1 MAALRVISAVA
12 ELLVLYI
19 QFNKGYVDFE
29 RNVLRYFVRF
39 FGKQQRPRTP
49 RYARKKMSKLIP
61 SVQIICRSK

>member
-39 FGKQQRPRTP
+39 FWKTT
-49 RYARKKMSKLIP
+49 AAADATL
-61 SVQIICRSK
+61 CA